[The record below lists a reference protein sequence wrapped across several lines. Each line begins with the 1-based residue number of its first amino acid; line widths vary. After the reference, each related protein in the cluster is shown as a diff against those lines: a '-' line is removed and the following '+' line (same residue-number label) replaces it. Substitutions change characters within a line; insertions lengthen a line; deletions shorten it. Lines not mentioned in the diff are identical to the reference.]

1 MYVFLCLWS
10 KAALRHYGITA
21 LRHPIMITWGGNP
34 SHLSLNG
41 VSNLTVKGFDRVP
54 LETAQIPF
62 GIPVLR
68 GITFA

>member
-1 MYVFLCLWS
+1 MVEG
-10 KAALRHYGITA
+10 GITA
-21 LRHPIMITWGGNP
+21 LRHPIIITWGGNP

-68 GITFA
+68 GIAFA